1 MLITRDGA
9 PVVCTELTPEC
20 PIEGTIYGYAPN
32 FAANIA
38 FCAIF
43 GMICLAQF
51 IQMLKWRMWSFGIAV
66 VLGALSEVIG
76 K

>member
-9 PVVCTELTPEC
+9 PIECTKVTPEC
-20 PIEGTIYGYAPN
+20 PVEGTIYGYAPN
-32 FAANIA
+32 FAASIV

-43 GMICLAQF
+43 GILGLVQLV
-51 IQMLKWRMWSFGIAV
+51 QVLKWRMWSFGIPV
-66 VLGALSEVIG
+66 VLGAVSEVIG